1 MRSTCFFIGPGTNLD
16 CLEIVGVGSSPVKKE
31 SFEYLQNRVK
41 KDLFIVSLYGKIP
54 CIFL

>member
-1 MRSTCFFIGPGTNLD
+1 MNSACFFIGPGTNLD

-41 KDLFIVSLYGKIP
+41 KDLFVVSLYGKIP
-54 CIFL
+54 